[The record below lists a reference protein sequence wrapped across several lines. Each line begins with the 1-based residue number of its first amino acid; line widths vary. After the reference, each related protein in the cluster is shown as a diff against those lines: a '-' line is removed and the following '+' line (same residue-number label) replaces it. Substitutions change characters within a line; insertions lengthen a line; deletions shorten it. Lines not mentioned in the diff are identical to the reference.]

1 MNDILLER
9 SIIYNLRN
17 NSGFTTYNVNTM
29 RYGVDTIH
37 HLGPKIWNSL
47 PLSIKAAHDLKE
59 FKNLIKSWTPE
70 ACPCRLCKTYVGRT
84 GVYIGTYHY
93 RDKSSIFL
101 VEYCATYVFV
111 HVCGKCTCHLIY
123 LYFFVFSF

>member
-59 FKNLIKSWTPE
+59 FKNRIKSWTPE
-70 ACPCRLCKTYVGRT
+70 ACPCRLCKKY
-84 GVYIGTYHY
+84 GTYHY

-101 VEYCATYVFV
+101 VEYCVTYVCV
-111 HVCGKCTCHLIY
+111 HVSVMCYLI
-123 LYFFVFSF
+123 FIFSF